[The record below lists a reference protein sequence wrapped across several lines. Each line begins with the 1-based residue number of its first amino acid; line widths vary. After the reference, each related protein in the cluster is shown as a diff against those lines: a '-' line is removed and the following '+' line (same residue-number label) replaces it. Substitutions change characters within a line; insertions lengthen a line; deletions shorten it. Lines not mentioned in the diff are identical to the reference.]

1 MLTNKTFPWLPL
13 WRHTKET
20 TTSLLRM
27 TSLFSNLPKDEN
39 LVSIQMHLLLKLTL
53 MNTFNIELFTFKNT
67 FSGRCR
73 YNLDRILRKFL
84 RGHFNFILHKLTS
97 TKGTGLT
104 GRSKPRR
111 WHDAGVQACAGGVL
125 GLELS
130 ALANTL
136 LSSFCWR
143 MDPNESWSK
152 TWAIANCL
160 NNQLPVLRVFQHL
173 EHTAWWLN
181 QEPSDWEQEWG
192 RRSKKY
198 DFDQQRKALVRPS
211 KDQKREMSFP
221 WKSGAWSKV

>member
-1 MLTNKTFPWLPL
+1 MLASKTFPWLPL
-13 WRHTKET
+13 LRHTKET

-27 TSLFSNLPKDEN
+27 TSLFSNLTQLPKDEN

-73 YNLDRILRKFL
+73 YNLDRILRNFL
-84 RGHFNFILHKLTS
+84 RGNFNLILHKLTS

-152 TWAIANCL
+152 TWGIANCL

-198 DFDQQRKALVRPS
+198 DFDQ
-211 KDQKREMSFP
+211 
-221 WKSGAWSKV
+221 